1 MEIFI
6 IATLSFALIAA
17 VAVIYFKSTSK
28 DSQIMEGNTEI
39 IASALQSLQSEQKA
53 SQEIQRNLK
62 EELRFTSDQ
71 LKNLVVGVEEREKRD
86 QDYFQNLLT
95 ISKNIESVM
104 RGSKTKGI
112 AGENIVREILKIFPH
127 GSIVYDFKLGSKVVE
142 FAIKLPD
149 GRILPLDSKIVA
161 AEELTELSTCTD
173 ETVKLRLI
181 QKIELAVLKKA
192 REVREYISPPVTYER
207 AIMALPDAIYY
218 LLKDSVV
225 RAHEYGVLVIPYSM
239 TVPYILTFLDLHR
252 KHSSHIDEERV
263 KSFLED
269 LSLCLNKMD
278 DILDNKI
285 AKGNV
290 MIGNAYTEYKQ
301 VISKVRGD
309 SMSLTATDRKRLV
322 GKDE

>member
-1 MEIFI
+1 MEIII
-6 IATLSFALIAA
+6 IAFLSLALIAA
-17 VAVIYFKSTSK
+17 IAVIYFKSQRP
-28 DSQIMEGNTEI
+28 DNQILEGNVEV
-39 IASALQSLQSEQKA
+39 IAQALQSLQTEQKA

-62 EELRFTSDQ
+62 EELRFSSDQ

-95 ISKNIESVM
+95 ISRNIESVM

-112 AGENIVREILKIFPH
+112 AGENIVREILKVFPH
-127 GSIVYDFKLGSKVVE
+127 GSIVYDFKLGGKVVE

-161 AEELTELSTCTD
+161 AEELTELATITD
-173 ETVKLRLI
+173 EGIRLKLI
-181 QKIELAVLKKA
+181 QKIEMAVLKKA
-192 REVREYISPPVTYER
+192 KEVREYISPPVTYER

-239 TVPYILTFLDLHR
+239 TIPYILTFLDLHR
-252 KHSSHIDEERV
+252 KHSSRLDEERV

-278 DILDNKI
+278 DILDNKV
-285 AKGNV
+285 AKGSI
-290 MIGNAYTEYKQ
+290 MIQNAYSEYKQ

-309 SMSLTATDRKRLV
+309 AMSLGANDQKQLV
-322 GKDE
+322 GKD